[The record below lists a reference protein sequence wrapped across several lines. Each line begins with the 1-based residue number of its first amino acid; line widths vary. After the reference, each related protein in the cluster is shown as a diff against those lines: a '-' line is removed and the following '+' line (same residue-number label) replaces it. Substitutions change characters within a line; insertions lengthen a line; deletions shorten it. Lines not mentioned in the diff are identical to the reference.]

1 MEVTGKNQ
9 DECIVALHDCN
20 GDVNRAINILLE
32 GSSDTVRFYFSI
44 KLLLFLVVVTY
55 AEKMIGKVIFKKLL
69 ISMSPLKLLWRK
81 WASGKL
87 LCLVHKSWNLKMLW
101 VFCWSPIELSS
112 CYRWA
117 TIFCA
122 AELSGALSCVLLTC
136 LQLLCSTCTIMR
148 PEVILCST
156 KGNLCK
162 PKKEGVYL
170 KSHKFCR
177 YPLQVLR
184 VEEVST
190 SERCIKN

>member
-87 LCLVHKSWNLKMLW
+87 LCLVHKS
-101 VFCWSPIELSS
+101 
-112 CYRWA
+112 
-117 TIFCA
+117 
-122 AELSGALSCVLLTC
+122 
-136 LQLLCSTCTIMR
+136 
-148 PEVILCST
+148 
-156 KGNLCK
+156 
-162 PKKEGVYL
+162 
-170 KSHKFCR
+170 
-177 YPLQVLR
+177 
-184 VEEVST
+184 
-190 SERCIKN
+190 